1 VLEKVER
8 SLAMLEISPAKVAQ
22 IIIKAREYDAKV
34 GAWDENR
41 VTGDSEEEPQSI
53 LEDFSAD
60 ATRAELAE
68 FIAGLN
74 EDEQANLVAIAW
86 VGRGTYSAEQFDEA
100 VEMAKAE
107 RVNATEDY
115 LLGTPLLADYLAE
128 GLKKMGISEISIEE
142 DILGSE
148 EKEVPPET

>member
-1 VLEKVER
+1 
-8 SLAMLEISPAKVAQ
+8 M
-22 IIIKAREYDAKV
+22 
-34 GAWDENR
+34 
-41 VTGDSEEEPQSI
+41 
-53 LEDFSAD
+53 
-60 ATRAELAE
+60 
-68 FIAGLN
+68 
-74 EDEQANLVAIAW
+74 VAIAW

-128 GLKKMGISEISIEE
+128 GLKKMGISEISVEE
-142 DILGSE
+142 EILRSE